1 MKMFCDGKS
10 IKLAEKCFKQLK
22 INHKPNEYI
31 YCILMR
37 AYADLK
43 NHIRVLELYAEMKQ
57 AGFQDSELS
66 RRYLIVSCAGIP
78 SLQAGVLDLY
88 RDSYKNALKEYEKTG
103 KSDTELIVIFD

>member
-1 MKMFCDGKS
+1 MFCDGKS

-22 INHKPNEYI
+22 LSHKPNDYI

-43 NHIRVLELYAEMKQ
+43 IYMRVLELYAEMKQ
-57 AGFQDSELS
+57 TGFPDSELS

-78 SLQAGVLDLY
+78 TLQAGVLDLY
-88 RDSYKNALKEYEKTG
+88 HDSYNNSLTKYQVTG
-103 KSDTELIVIFD
+103 KPDTDLIVFY